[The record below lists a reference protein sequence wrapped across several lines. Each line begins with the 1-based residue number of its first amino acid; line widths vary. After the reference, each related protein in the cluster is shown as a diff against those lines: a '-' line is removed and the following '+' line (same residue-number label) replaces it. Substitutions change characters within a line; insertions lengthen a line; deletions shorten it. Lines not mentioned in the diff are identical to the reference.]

1 MPLKT
6 FVSKYYL
13 WIALLFI
20 GLQAGAAS
28 AQSTDSLWTQG
39 NRFYAQKDYAS
50 ALKCFQQLEKSGLKD
65 ASLFYNTGNA
75 YYRLGETTG
84 AVLYFEKALFLDPS
98 NRQIKDNLSLAQA
111 RVQLPMTPAEPV
123 FFIAWWHDF
132 IRLIAPSFWAW
143 LMLGCFLGSLWF
155 VYKNLTSAQR
165 TKFAGRWLSL
175 LIAGFGLSAIFFYF
189 SYQARAYTNKAVVME
204 DNTPFFNHQHDAAPN
219 GQLPEGAVVNIRNE
233 QSGFYEVTLPN
244 GSKAWLRVSA
254 VARVAG

>member
-1 MPLKT
+1 MSLKP
-6 FVSKYYL
+6 FVSQYYL
-13 WIALLFI
+13 LIALLFV
-20 GLQAGAAS
+20 GFNPGFAS
-28 AQSTDSLWTQG
+28 AQTTDSLWTQA
-39 NRFYAQKDYAS
+39 NRFYTQKDYKS
-50 ALKCFQQLEKSGLKD
+50 AQKYFRELEQSGLKD
-65 ASLFYNTGNA
+65 AGLFYNMGNVS
-75 YYRLGETTG
+75 YRLGETAE
-84 AVLYFEKALFLDPS
+84 AVLYYEKALFLEPS

-111 RVQLPMTPAEPV
+111 RVQLPMPPVQPV
-123 FFIAWWHDF
+123 FFMAWWHDF

-143 LMLGCFLGSLWF
+143 LMLACFLAGLWF

-175 LIAGFGLSAIFFYF
+175 LIAGFGLSAIFFFF
-189 SYQARAYTNKAVVME
+189 SYQARTYTNKAVVME
-204 DNTPFFNHQHDAAPN
+204 DNTPFFNHQHDAAAN